1 MCGLGH
7 KWGIYT
13 GRHIHFIREVF
24 SVTPA
29 NRVTDPATAQS
40 GETAQKMG
48 QGKGD
53 MSVLINFWST
63 MNL

>member
-13 GRHIHFIREVF
+13 GRHINFIREVF

-29 NRVTDPATAQS
+29 NRVTGPVTAQS
-40 GETAQKMG
+40 GKQLRKWD
-48 QGKGD
+48 GKVD
-53 MSVLINFWST
+53 MSVLINFCSI